1 MAKKNGT
8 CLLCGTKY
16 EVCKFCQR
24 TKVYYPWKIDFDT
37 PKHFQIYAIVTDLRN
52 DVLKPDEAKERLD
65 HIGVTAEE
73 IANFVPSVQ
82 ATLKPLYDIDDKP
95 EIKSG
100 LGEQVAARKEEP
112 QRKTAK
118 PFKGRKK

>member
-1 MAKKNGT
+1 MANKNGT

-24 TKVYYPWKIDFDT
+24 TKIYYPWKIDFDT
-37 PKHFQIYAIVTDLRN
+37 PQHFQIYAIVSDFRN
-52 DVLKPDEAKERLD
+52 DVLTSAETKERLE
-65 HIGVTAEE
+65 HMGVTVDD

-82 ATLKPLYDIDDKP
+82 ATLKPVFGID
-95 EIKSG
+95 EKSMAKKE
-100 LGEQVAARKEEP
+100 LSEQVAVQYDEP
-112 QRKTAK
+112 HRKTTK